1 MFLLFVSWS
10 RDFGCSRTSTKDL
23 ADDDD
28 VDFLNSE
35 EANEDFGKRLNK
47 VMALTAFGDPLYC
60 EAIVTMHSFDIILD
74 IFIVNRTADTLSN
87 ISLDL
92 ATVGDLRLVERLQPF
107 SLPAHKS
114 TTLRQSV
121 KVSSTETGVIYGA
134 ITYDLASSR
143 GAGLAP
149 PELRTVSINLAD
161 IHMDV
166 MDYIKP
172 AVCSD
177 PEFRKMWSEFEW
189 ENKVSLLSFCPI
201 STQFAFFAGNFFTSR
216 QVIISTSIK
225 DSVEFLDHIMRIT
238 NMSCLTSR
246 TLLQTGCRF
255 VAANLYA
262 KSVFGEDALLNISV
276 EREASGSLAGAIRIR
291 AKTQGI
297 ALSLGDR
304 VTAKQKGM

>member
-1 MFLLFVSWS
+1 
-10 RDFGCSRTSTKDL
+10 
-23 ADDDD
+23 
-28 VDFLNSE
+28 
-35 EANEDFGKRLNK
+35 
-47 VMALTAFGDPLYC
+47 
-60 EAIVTMHSFDIILD
+60 
-74 IFIVNRTADTLSN
+74 
-87 ISLDL
+87 
-92 ATVGDLRLVERLQPF
+92 
-107 SLPAHKS
+107 
-114 TTLRQSV
+114 
-121 KVSSTETGVIYGA
+121 
-134 ITYDLASSR
+134 
-143 GAGLAP
+143 
-149 PELRTVSINLAD
+149 
-161 IHMDV
+161 

-189 ENKVSLLSFCPI
+189 ENK
-201 STQFAFFAGNFFTSR
+201 
-216 QVIISTSIK
+216 VIISTSIK